1 MISNKR
7 KRSSLWIFVLL
18 TVLVTGVA
26 MGSLHRLNQS
36 RGEPAGA
43 EARPAAP
50 AATDSERAPDRAIA
64 LEGERITLRPVQRSV
79 GAVGSFF
86 GYDEV
91 TVTAE
96 VTGRVAKVFH
106 DVGDIVR
113 PGDVL
118 MELDTTDFE
127 LELEQTRRALELEVI
142 RLGVKVPA
150 EPLSP
155 DEIAVLLRA
164 FKIESLPSLKRAQQ
178 LEGLARLRLERAEQL
193 RQANAMSEEE
203 SQQRKSEYDVAKSA
217 LDQANYDA
225 QAALAAIRHRAVLL
239 RIAMR
244 KARISH
250 HPCADADAA

>member
-1 MISNKR
+1 MISSKR
-7 KRSSLWIFVLL
+7 KRSSLWIFALL

-26 MGSLHRLNQS
+26 MGGLHRLNQS
-36 RGEPAGA
+36 SGEPSGA
-43 EARPAAP
+43 EARPDEP
-50 AATDSERAPDRAIA
+50 AAADSERPPDRAIA

-96 VTGRVAKVFH
+96 VTGRVAKVHH

-118 MELDTTDFE
+118 MELDTTDFG
-127 LELEQTRRALELEVI
+127 LELEQTRRALELDVI

-155 DEIAVLLRA
+155 DQIAVLLRA
-164 FKIESLPSLKRAQQ
+164 FQIDSLPSLKRAQQ
-178 LEGLARLRLERAEQL
+178 LERLAWLRLQRAEQL

-225 QAALAAIRHRAVLL
+225 DAALAGIG
-239 RIAMR
+239 
-244 KARISH
+244 H